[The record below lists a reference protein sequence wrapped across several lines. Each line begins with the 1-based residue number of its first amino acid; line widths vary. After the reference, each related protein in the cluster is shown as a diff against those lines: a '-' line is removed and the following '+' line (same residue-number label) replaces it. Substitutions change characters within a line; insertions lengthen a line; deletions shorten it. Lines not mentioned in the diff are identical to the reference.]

1 MRTGNTDI
9 DFSTS
14 ANAAIH
20 MPKRTIASRFD
31 RLNMRLIA
39 AKQGR
44 ASDGRMM
51 GLLQRLFG
59 RPDRGTA
66 PALYTAIV
74 ARGRL
79 PHWYETGAVP
89 DSVDGRFDMIAAVMA
104 LVLLRLEGD
113 AQGVPL
119 STLVAECFIDDM
131 DGQLR
136 QIGIGDIVVGKH
148 MGRMMGMLGG
158 RLGAYRAGLAEGDLK
173 PALVRNLYRGH
184 APAGAAL
191 AHVEAA
197 LLAFRDS
204 LAKAPLA
211 LLLAGELPA

>member
-1 MRTGNTDI
+1 MT
-9 DFSTS
+9 
-14 ANAAIH
+14 
-20 MPKRTIASRFD
+20 
-31 RLNMRLIA
+31 
-39 AKQGR
+39 
-44 ASDGRMM
+44 
-51 GLLQRLFG
+51 LLQRLFG

-66 PALYTAIV
+66 PALYAAIV

-79 PHWYETGAVP
+79 PHWYEAGAVP

-113 AQGVPL
+113 AEGVPL

-184 APAGAAL
+184 APDDAAL
-191 AHVEAA
+191 AHVEAG

-211 LLLAGELPA
+211 LLLGGALPA